1 MNEVLEAI
9 QAGHHRNRH
18 APVGLVD
25 ILERYDA
32 SQRALLTHAELDAAL
47 RRLTE
52 SGAIRDIGQRMF
64 VVHDATPE
72 RYTPLTEAEYREA
85 VNRYKD
91 DFADTVAWLMRLPFF
106 RRFAPAPVDADHV
119 AISFAIERVV
129 AQFGGQLGDVVERAP
144 LRYPVSLPDATDR
157 ETFLRAVR
165 DALRERSLGERETW
179 LMFADGDRARVG
191 GSGDIPR
198 R

>member
-9 QAGHHRNRH
+9 KAGHLRNRH

-52 SGAIRDIGQRMF
+52 SGAIRDVGQRMF
-64 VVHDATPE
+64 VAHDARPE
-72 RYTPLTEAEYREA
+72 PYTPLTEAEYREA
-85 VNRYKD
+85 VKRYKD
-91 DFADTVAWLMRLPFF
+91 EFADNVAWLMRLPFV
-106 RRFAPAPVDADHV
+106 RRFAPASLDADHV

-129 AQFGGQLGDVVERAP
+129 DRFGGQLGDVVGRVP
-144 LRYPVSLPDATDR
+144 LSYPVGLPADTDR
-157 ETFLRAVR
+157 EIFLRDVR
-165 DALRERSLGERETW
+165 DALRERSLGDRETW
-179 LMFADGDRARVG
+179 LMFADGDRVRVG
-191 GSGDIPR
+191 GLG
-198 R
+198 

>member
-9 QAGHHRNRH
+9 KAGHFGDRH

-32 SQRALLTHAELDAAL
+32 SQRGSLTHAELDAAL

-52 SGAIRDIGQRMF
+52 SGAIRDVGQRMF
-64 VVHDATPE
+64 VVHDAAPE
-72 RYTPLTEAEYREA
+72 AYTPLTEAEYREA
-85 VNRYKD
+85 VNRYRD
-91 DFADTVAWLMRLPFF
+91 EFADNVAWLMRLPFF
-106 RRFAPAPVDADHV
+106 RRFAPSSVDPDHV

-129 AQFGGQLGDVVERAP
+129 ARFGGELGDVVGRAP
-144 LRYPVSLPDATDR
+144 LSYPVSLRADTDR
-157 ETFLRAVR
+157 EVFLRDVR
-165 DALRERSLGERETW
+165 DALREKSLGDRETW

-191 GSGDIPR
+191 GLR
-198 R
+198 